1 MEAHYNRG
9 LALREAG
16 RFQEALA
23 SYDRALALDPN
34 HPGAHNNRAVA
45 LQDLDRVEEALA
57 SYDRALGINPNLS
70 EAHHGR
76 ANALHRLRRFEEALA
91 SYDRSLEL
99 SPGRAAAFS
108 HRGVVLHAL
117 NRHEEAVASHDRALA
132 IDPDDA
138 EALYNRGVSLRE
150 LGLLRDA
157 LDSYNRALALNAGH
171 AKAHINR
178 ADVLSQ
184 FGHFQAALASY
195 ERALGV
201 NPDLA
206 QAHYGRGNVLN
217 QLQRFDEALESYGRA
232 VCLEPRQD
240 WLQGARLLTQ
250 MQLCDWSDLEAQVA
264 QLIAGVEEGR
274 KCTPPFP
281 VLVLADALPLQL
293 KAARIWAEASGGRR
307 SFHPLPPIGKRRRHE
322 RIRVAY
328 YSADYYDHATAYL
341 LAELIER
348 HDRQRLEVLGF
359 SFGSEHADGMR
370 GRLAGAFDR
379 FIDVRA
385 HSDMEIA
392 QLSRDLEI
400 DIAVDLKGFSQ
411 QERHGIFAF
420 RAAPIQ
426 VNYLGYPGTMG
437 THYMDYIVADP
448 TLIPAQSR
456 EGYAEKIVYLPH
468 SYQVNDRK
476 RRIAERSPSRAELG
490 MPPTGFVYCCFN
502 NHYKIM
508 PDTFSCWMRILLKVQ
523 GSVLWLLGDNATVA
537 GNLQQRSGS
546 RGNRWRT
553 PDLCAAH
560 GAPGAPVTTSGGR
573 SLSRHAAL
581 RRPYHG
587 ERRAVGR
594 LAGADQDRRVVRG
607 ESRLESAHGH
617 RTCGA
622 HQRHR
627 GGLRGACRRARDPSV
642 AA

>member
-1 MEAHYNRG
+1 M
-9 LALREAG
+9 
-16 RFQEALA
+16 
-23 SYDRALALDPN
+23 
-34 HPGAHNNRAVA
+34 
-45 LQDLDRVEEALA
+45 
-57 SYDRALGINPNLS
+57 
-70 EAHHGR
+70 
-76 ANALHRLRRFEEALA
+76 
-91 SYDRSLEL
+91 
-99 SPGRAAAFS
+99 
-108 HRGVVLHAL
+108 
-117 NRHEEAVASHDRALA
+117 ASHDRALA

-490 MPPTGFVYCCFN
+490 LPPTGFVYCCFN

-537 GNLQQRSGS
+537 GNLR
-546 RGNRWRT
+546 RE
-553 PDLCAAH
+553 AAAAGID
-560 GAPGAPVTTSGGR
+560 GARLIFAPR
-573 SLSRHAAL
+573 MALPEHLSRHQAADL
-581 RRPYHG
+581 FLDTLPCGAHTTASDALWAGLPVLTRIGESFAARVASSLLTAIGLAELISATGEDYEALAVELATRPSRLD
-587 ERRAVGR
+587 EIRAR
-594 LAGADQDRRVVRG
+594 LAANRSTAPLFDTDRYARH
-607 ESRLESAHGH
+607 LESAYLQMYERHQADLMPDHIHVEG
-617 RTCGA
+617 CG
-622 HQRHR
+622 
-627 GGLRGACRRARDPSV
+627 
-642 AA
+642 